1 MFSLSESFD
10 DACFKTLGASL
21 PPTSSVVT
29 FSPYSA
35 WNSPI
40 FSLPSSATSP
50 RGLFP
55 APLSPPSPFLAF
67 LFFPSFPEFR
77 PLTPQSLPLPAARP
91 RGFVASL
98 FRGCDCF
105 LVESSV
111 LSTKLQADAAPV
123 PARSGPVG
131 LCVRGLPALPRAS
144 VRPRLPLE
152 SRCCAGVGFK
162 FLTTG
167 GVVFPAGWRASCEGS
182 VFRGAFWGLPAGPT
196 APRPAE
202 PPRLHP
208 PSPGLA
214 PPAVRMERRFVTSG
228 SEPVASRRRV
238 FALVS

>member
-21 PPTSSVVT
+21 PPISSVVT

-111 LSTKLQADAAPV
+111 SPTKLQADAAPV

-131 LCVRGLPALPRAS
+131 LCVRGLLALPRAS

-167 GVVFPAGWRASCEGS
+167 GV
-182 VFRGAFWGLPAGPT
+182 GLPGRLEGFLRGKCVSGRVLGT
-196 APRPAE
+196 ACRTNGS
-202 PPRLHP
+202 PPRRAAQ
-208 PSPGLA
+208 A
-214 PPAVRMERRFVTSG
+214 PPAVPRPRPSCSAHGTKVCHFRK
-228 SEPVASRRRV
+228 
-238 FALVS
+238 